1 MYCKYDRKKPF
12 TQIFFVKNSESM
24 NPNAKPP
31 RMRLQKITS
40 LFLLAGMLAACS
52 SSKKGGNSLSDLSGQ
67 KPTYEHLFSDAYQ
80 PLLNENTYQL
90 DSISTD
96 ENYSFTTQHPVMVG
110 GSFESGALNERRFLN
125 ALLSPDGQEISY
137 ARRGSC
143 CAFVSPNGFMGGGR
157 LDIYDITMPG
167 AGKPV
172 VIYIN
177 MYDRGALKAPK
188 GFTFRRN

>member
-1 MYCKYDRKKPF
+1 
-12 TQIFFVKNSESM
+12 
-24 NPNAKPP
+24 
-31 RMRLQKITS
+31 MRITS
-40 LFLLAGMLAACS
+40 ITTLILFAGALAACS
-52 SSKKGGNSLSDLSGQ
+52 SPKKSGNAITDLSGL

-96 ENYSFTTQHPVMVG
+96 GNYGYTMQNPVMVG
-110 GSFESGALNERRFLN
+110 GGIESGALNERRFFN
-125 ALLSPDGQEISY
+125 ALLGPDGQEISY
-137 ARRGSC
+137 VRRGSC
-143 CAFVSPNGFMGGGR
+143 CSFVSPDGFMGGGR
-157 LDIYDITMPG
+157 LDIYDITVPG
-167 AGKPV
+167 ADKPA